1 MAKVEAPD
9 KIGSLPYTVIKNI
22 VSLST
27 SGFGLVVALAWNEVI
42 RTAVKEYLDPILG
55 KDGSIISLGVY
66 AIVITTLAVLF
77 TMQLARIEQRIGQLS
92 KKRDTKEDNG

>member
-1 MAKVEAPD
+1 MAKIETPD

-42 RTAVKEYLDPILG
+42 QATVKEYLDPILG
-55 KDGSIISLGVY
+55 KGGGIISLGIY
-66 AIVITTLAVLF
+66 AVVVTILAVLL
-77 TMQLARIEQRIGQLS
+77 TMQLAKIEQKFGQLS
-92 KKRDTKEDNG
+92 KKSGA